1 MKKIFI
7 SLLTLLT
14 GFSFSQE
21 LEKSLLWK
29 ISGNGLKDDSYLFG
43 TIHITCDATLDDNTL
58 RALDNTKQL
67 YLELDMDEK
76 SMQMQMLKHIKMND
90 DTKLSTLLTA
100 EEFKIVDDFL
110 KKNMNMSAKTFDTFK
125 PFMVSTMLLPKLL
138 DCDFQSVESEL
149 MKVTKEQGEEE
160 VFGLEK
166 MEDQMKV
173 FDAIPYK
180 TQAEELLKTAKGDL
194 SNEKD
199 EFKKM
204 LVIYEDKDI
213 EGMLRMMDDSDN
225 KITSENQ
232 DVLLNNRNKNWIPIM
247 IITMKDKPTFFGVG
261 AGHLA
266 GEEGVIKLLRKQGFK
281 VEAVK

>member
-1 MKKIFI
+1 MKHLFLLFGLLT
-7 SLLTLLT
+7 SLL
-14 GFSFSQE
+14 GNSQE
-21 LEKSLLWK
+21 LEKSLLWR
-29 ISGNGLKDDSYLFG
+29 ISGNEIPESSYLFG
-43 TIHITCDATLDDNTL
+43 TIHATCDAKLDKNTIN
-58 RALDNTKQL
+58 ALEETKQL
-67 YLELDMDEK
+67 YLELDMDDK
-76 SMQMQMLKHIKMND
+76 SMQMQMLKHMKMND
-90 DTKLSTLLTA
+90 GSKLSTLLTA

-149 MKVTKEQGEEE
+149 MKVTKEQGEE

-194 SNEKD
+194 SNEKE

-204 LVIYEDKDI
+204 LVIYEEKDI

-232 DVLLNNRNKNWIPIM
+232 DVLLNNRNKNWIPI
-247 IITMKDKPTFFGVG
+247 IIKTIKDKPTFFGVG

-266 GEEGVIKLLRKQGFK
+266 GEEGVINLLRKKGYE